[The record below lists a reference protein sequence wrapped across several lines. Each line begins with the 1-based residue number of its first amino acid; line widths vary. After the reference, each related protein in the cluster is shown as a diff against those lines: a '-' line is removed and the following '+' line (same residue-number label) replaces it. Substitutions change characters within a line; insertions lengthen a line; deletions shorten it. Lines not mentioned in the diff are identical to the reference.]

1 MGIFRNS
8 AVYAASIALIISGFS
23 FSAKAQTYRDKI
35 EENPERA
42 GGVYHYYEYA
52 PSALTKVPKGY
63 KPFYISHYGRH
74 GSRYHTSANLFKGA
88 VETLSSAE
96 KAGLLTEEGKLLKM
110 QIDSINMEH
119 QGMFGMLTERGA
131 AEIVGVT
138 RATVRAWIGK

>member
-8 AVYAASIALIISGFS
+8 AVYAASIALIVSGFS

-52 PSALTKVPKGY
+52 PSALTKAPKGY

-88 VETLSSAE
+88 VETFLRR
-96 KAGLLTEEGKLLKM
+96 EGG
-110 QIDSINMEH
+110 IAYR
-119 QGMFGMLTERGA
+119 RGQA
-131 AEIVGVT
+131 AEDADRLNQHGASRDVRDVDRERRR
-138 RATVRAWIGK
+138 RASWNRGKDVS

>member
-52 PSALTKVPKGY
+52 PSALTKAPKGY

-96 KAGLLTEEGKLLKM
+96 RLDCLPK
-110 QIDSINMEH
+110 
-119 QGMFGMLTERGA
+119 
-131 AEIVGVT
+131 
-138 RATVRAWIGK
+138 RASC

>member
-52 PSALTKVPKGY
+52 HYYLCDGEHLFGGVCEHAYFEYYIPHTKVCRNVSFMQALPREG
-63 KPFYISHYGRH
+63 FCNDTTGREF
-74 GSRYHTSANLFKGA
+74 RFQY
-88 VETLSSAE
+88 
-96 KAGLLTEEGKLLKM
+96 
-110 QIDSINMEH
+110 Q
-119 QGMFGMLTERGA
+119 
-131 AEIVGVT
+131 
-138 RATVRAWIGK
+138 ATIYCRKTIWEDQ